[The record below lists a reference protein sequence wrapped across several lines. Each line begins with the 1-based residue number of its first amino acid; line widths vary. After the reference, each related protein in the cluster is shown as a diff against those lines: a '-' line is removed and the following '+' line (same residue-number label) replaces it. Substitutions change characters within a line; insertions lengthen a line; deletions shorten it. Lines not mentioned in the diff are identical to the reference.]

1 MYLSYFSFLLTFIE
15 ELMASQEVEGFKE
28 QREDQC
34 SLVSGALEEMG
45 SGARMKEWQIWG
57 NMYLEGCD
65 PVVW

>member
-1 MYLSYFSFLLTFIE
+1 MYLSHFSFLLTFIE

-45 SGARMKEWQIWG
+45 MDEARMKEWQMWG
-57 NMYLEGCD
+57 GYVPGGL
-65 PVVW
+65 